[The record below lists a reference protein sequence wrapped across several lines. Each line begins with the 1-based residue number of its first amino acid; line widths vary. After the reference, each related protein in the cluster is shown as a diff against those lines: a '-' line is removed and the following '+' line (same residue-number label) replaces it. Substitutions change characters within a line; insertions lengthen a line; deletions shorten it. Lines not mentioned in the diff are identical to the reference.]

1 MSDKMTNHFK
11 SVEFQSVK
19 GSINNNVKIAK
30 VIKMKVAKAQ
40 PLLGDSRSV
49 SSG

>member
-1 MSDKMTNHFK
+1 MSDKVINHFK

-30 VIKMKVAKAQ
+30 VIKNESCKGTAAT
-40 PLLGDSRSV
+40 
-49 SSG
+49 